1 MAVVGAAVLDTLVAP
16 ARVVSPTNKNQL
28 EVISNLIINVRDAL
42 QQSQLLC
49 VSERLFVVEVSTLLS
64 TMMDAKQLLVGIVW
78 ALYESTILRVGLGNL
93 QAL

>member
-42 QQSQLLC
+42 QQNQLLC

-64 TMMDAKQLLVGIVW
+64 TMMDAKQPLVGIVW
-78 ALYESTILRVGLGNL
+78 AL
-93 QAL
+93 

>member
-28 EVISNLIINVRDAL
+28 EVISNFMMNVRDTL

-78 ALYESTILRVGLGNL
+78 ALYESTILRVGSGNL